1 MKIIQQRGS
10 TLIVSLIILVILMLL
25 GVGAMVVSDTGYKL
39 AGNLQFQDS
48 ALNNAETAVAE
59 GEKWLS
65 SGTNIQDQRFATT
78 AADEIYGLAEN
89 PDPLT
94 MSWDNS
100 TSLAVGGNSAQRYFI
115 DLMSE
120 GNQPL
125 PSGAGIG
132 VRRSSACNKV
142 NTYRVVGQ
150 GTSARGAVRFVESY
164 YSVLNC

>member
-48 ALNNAETAVAE
+48 ALNNAETAVAA
-59 GEKWLS
+59 GEEWLS
-65 SGTNIQDQRFATT
+65 SGTNIQPRFATT

-94 MSWDNS
+94 MSWNDS

-132 VRRSSACNKV
+132 IRSSAACNRV
-142 NTYRVVGQ
+142 NTYRVVGR

-164 YSVLNC
+164 YSVLSC